1 MRMSLEDWAGTL
13 FPLVYAVIAGFAV
26 ATSIYVDGMCT
37 KSMLFLAA
45 WIASTCILWSIP
57 FLSNRFGRGKRV
69 HLDERGLL
77 IFKNALL
84 VAHATSWFYFL
95 FACLVAWW
103 IVGPIGS
110 VSINVLP
117 LILVGWLVVFQ
128 FALVLGRTLQDR
140 FGRHHGQ

>member
-1 MRMSLEDWAGTL
+1 MKMSLVDWAGTL

-26 ATSIYVDGMCT
+26 AVRICVDGMCT

-45 WIASTCILWSIP
+45 WMVSTCILWSIP
-57 FLSNRFGRGKRV
+57 FISHRFGGANM
-69 HLDERGLL
+69 DERELL

-95 FACLVAWW
+95 IACLVAWW

-110 VSINVLP
+110 VSVNVLP
-117 LILVGWLVVFQ
+117 LIFIGWLVVFQ
-128 FALVLGRTLQDR
+128 FALVLGRALPDR
-140 FGRHHGQ
+140 FGRHYGQ